1 MSHSI
6 LVRPTDTFHFQKIT
20 ELRLGTYLGEGG
32 FCVVTEVSQIDL
44 DPNADE
50 SYEEDMLL
58 DNDGKI
64 IQDRKFIASNV
75 ARDGCKR
82 YAIKKLSP
90 QLVQRSSGT
99 FVSGVIDLAM
109 EVKYLSIVQV
119 CSVAFGG

>member
-1 MSHSI
+1 MSHLI
-6 LVRPTDTFHFQKIT
+6 LIRPTNTFHFHKNT
-20 ELRLGTYLGEGG
+20 ELLLGTFLGEGG

-44 DPNADE
+44 DPNVVDE

-58 DNDGKI
+58 DNDGKV

-90 QLVQRSSGT
+90 QLVDRSSGT

-119 CSVAFGG
+119 CS